1 MKIDDLLT
9 KYFDGETTCA
19 EEREIKLFFREE
31 HIPSEL
37 EMYRPIFAFFEEEAK
52 RQSANTEKSKN
63 VQVKSDKVIKPRRR
77 FIYTLSGIAAGLL
90 IILSIAGIK
99 QINQPANYVIID
111 GYKSTNVQLARE
123 QAQAAF
129 DDVSF
134 SREDIFETLFNE

>member
-9 KYFDGETTCA
+9 RYFDGETTCA
-19 EEREIKLFFREE
+19 EEREIKRFFKEE

-37 EMYRPIFAFFEEEAK
+37 EIYRPIFAFFEEEAK
-52 RQSANTEKSKN
+52 QQPTKEESKA
-63 VQVKSDKVIKPRRR
+63 VEAERAKVMKPRRH

-111 GYKSTNVQLARE
+111 GHKSTNVQLARE